1 MTSVYAQADL
11 GPSMAIKI
19 SALRTSVIL
28 RAVRW
33 DIAGFSRYD
42 GFGGSDQSRS
52 RKGRPRRYL
61 APGWG
66 RSPDLGKTHSAAQ
79 AEYDGQ
85 AALG

>member
-1 MTSVYAQADL
+1 
-11 GPSMAIKI
+11 MAIKI

-33 DIAGFSRYD
+33 DIAGFSR
-42 GFGGSDQSRS
+42 
-52 RKGRPRRYL
+52 L

-66 RSPDLGKTHSAAQ
+66 RSPDLGKTHNAAQ

-85 AALG
+85 AALD

>member
-1 MTSVYAQADL
+1 MTGVYMTGVYAQADL

-42 GFGGSDQSRS
+42 GFGGSD
-52 RKGRPRRYL
+52 
-61 APGWG
+61 
-66 RSPDLGKTHSAAQ
+66 
-79 AEYDGQ
+79 
-85 AALG
+85 